1 MIGAIKKY
9 WWLILLRGILVF
21 IFGLLCVF
29 ITDMVMYTLLMYFG
43 ILSVLTGIIL
53 LIETALNRNEPI
65 AVKVTEGIFYI
76 LAGMLFLYRP
86 DFVLRLTFYLIAFWS
101 IIAGLFIIYRAFHLR
116 KFIQNERLHILNG
129 IITVLFGLMILF
141 NAFATAEAVIFV
153 FGIFTIIS
161 GLFMI
166 AVSFKIRSA
175 AQKTAV
181 SFWSDLLFLT
191 KNFRNIPKIQIRN
204 LRRHIRKYFIKNILI
219 LNVNKLLFLL
229 TITIIMLYLEKLI

>member
-1 MIGAIKKY
+1 MIGTIKKY
-9 WWLILLRGILVF
+9 WWMILFRGLLVF

-29 ITDMVMYTLLMYFG
+29 TTDMVMYTLLMYFG
-43 ILSVLTGIIL
+43 ILSVFTGIIL

-65 AVKVTEGIFYI
+65 AVKVAEGIFYI

-101 IIAGLFIIYRAFHLR
+101 IIAGLFMIYSAFHLR

-166 AVSFKIRSA
+166 VVSFKIKSA

-181 SFWSDLLFLT
+181 S
-191 KNFRNIPKIQIRN
+191 I
-204 LRRHIRKYFIKNILI
+204 
-219 LNVNKLLFLL
+219 
-229 TITIIMLYLEKLI
+229 